1 MTGTFAV
8 LATFLA
14 SSIEGTEMMA
24 ILVGVGA
31 TRGWRS
37 TLFGA
42 AAGFAFLTGLIFVLQ
57 TALLTFPIQ
66 QLRLVVGALLLILG
80 LQWLK
85 KALLRI
91 ARPGA
96 RKKTAEISETGLRP
110 ESQEKIDWY
119 AFVIAFKGV
128 LLEGLEIA
136 FIVATFGAEA
146 HEVGLA
152 AAGAVAALVVVAV
165 IAFLIRGWLS
175 RIPREWLRF
184 GVGLLLAAFG
194 TFWAAEGALV
204 RWPGGDLALIGL
216 MGVMTATAFAYLA
229 LLRHTS
235 GARNALHHGLS

>member
-1 MTGTFAV
+1 MSGMFLI

-14 SSIEGTEMMA
+14 ASIEGVEMMA

-37 TLFGA
+37 TLLGA
-42 AAGFAFLTGLIFVLQ
+42 AAGFAILAGTTVALG
-57 TALLTFPIQ
+57 TALLNLPIQ
-66 QLRLVVGALLLILG
+66 RLRLVVGALLLILG

-96 RKKTAEISETGLRP
+96 RRKAAAKSQMALQP
-110 ESQEKIDWY
+110 EPHGGIEWY
-119 AFVIAFKGV
+119 AFVVAFKGV

-136 FIVATFGAEA
+136 FIVVTFGAEA
-146 HEVGLA
+146 DQVGRA
-152 AAGAVAALVVVAV
+152 AAGAVAALVVVGA

-184 GVGLLLAAFG
+184 AVGLLLATFG

-204 RWPGGDLALIGL
+204 RWPGGDLALL
-216 MGVMTATAFAYLA
+216 ALLGVMMATAFAYLG
-229 LLRHTS
+229 LLRH
-235 GARNALHHGLS
+235 NATTNRI